1 MHSRSNAIRI
11 LIADDHAVVR
21 EGLATVISTQSDM
34 RLVGQASDGAEAV
47 ALSQALTPDV
57 ILMDLVMPTVD
68 GLRAIHEI
76 KAKQPASRILVLTS
90 FADDTRVFPA
100 IKAGALGYLL
110 KDATHDQLFQAIRNV
125 ARGEISLAPEIA
137 VRVMQEFAQGATS
150 AQSSPASAE
159 PTADE
164 LTPRELQ
171 TLKLVAQGL
180 TNREIADTLVLHERT
195 VAKYVGSVLSKLH
208 LANRTQAALYAI
220 REGIS
225 DLR

>member
-1 MHSRSNAIRI
+1 MERNAEVVRI

-21 EGLATVISTQSDM
+21 EGLATVIGTQADM
-34 RLVGQASDGAEAV
+34 RLIGQASDGTEAV
-47 ALSQALTPDV
+47 ALSQALDPDV
-57 ILMDLVMPTVD
+57 ILMDLVMPKKD
-68 GLRAIHEI
+68 GLQAIREI
-76 KAKQPASRILVLTS
+76 MIEQPAARILVLTS

-137 VRVMQEFAQGATS
+137 VKVMREFSRGPLTRSSDGAV
-150 AQSSPASAE
+150 E
-159 PTADE
+159 EVMVDE

-180 TNREIADTLVLHERT
+180 RN
-195 VAKYVGSVLSKLH
+195 
-208 LANRTQAALYAI
+208 NRTQAALYAI
-220 REGIS
+220 REGLS
-225 DLR
+225 DLP